1 MTSRRWVLLAGSL
14 VALAVLASLVGVAN
28 EFTYD
33 DRYIVLMD
41 DRIHSLGR
49 WWTYFRETYWPS
61 QWSTDGYRPLTL
73 LAFAL
78 EWAIGRGA
86 PWVFHLTNILLNAA
100 CAVALFWMASAIMR
114 VQWAWLAA
122 ACFAVHPVH
131 VEAVANVVGQ
141 SELWA
146 ALLLMLA
153 AGRYLH
159 RRITGT
165 FERRDAVIVAA
176 LYVVACFF
184 KEHAIVFPALLA
196 VAELTVIPDARPMRE
211 RIAALRPFALSLAL
225 CGVAYMGARTLALG
239 GEIAGFQ
246 PFTAF
251 QVLDL
256 SNANRV
262 LTMIGLVPL
271 GLQLLLWPAH
281 LSSDYSPPQV
291 DIAEGVHLN
300 QLPGALLL
308 IGILTLAVLVARK
321 RPTLTFG
328 VGWLVVALLPSS
340 NLLAPAGFILA
351 ERTLFLATVGAM
363 IAAASV
369 LEWVWPRLSE
379 RRLNTAGV
387 GALAVVI
394 ALGTWKSHDRTKVW
408 HDNERLFVQGV
419 KDAPLGYRAHY
430 MLAAVYVDSRR
441 FTAARPE
448 FLRAVELF
456 PKDRTMTFAMAQE
469 LRRNGNCSAA
479 IPLYEFTYRQ
489 DPTFASG
496 HLEYGW
502 CLLMGFRFD
511 EARAQALEALRR
523 GARLKEVRAMIAN
536 ADSAKAGFARK
547 AHEQKQQAA
556 GN

>member
-14 VALAVLASLVGVAN
+14 VALALLASLVGIAN

-33 DRYIVLMD
+33 DRYIVLAD
-41 DRIHSLGR
+41 DRIHSLAR

-165 FERRDAVIVAA
+165 FERRDAVIVGA

-184 KEHAIVFPALLA
+184 KEHAIVFPALLGI
-196 VAELTVIPDARPMRE
+196 AELTVIPDPRPLRV
-211 RIAALRPFALSLAL
+211 RAVALRPFALSLAL

-251 QVLDL
+251 QVLEL
-256 SNANRV
+256 SNTNRV
-262 LTMIGLVPL
+262 LTMVGLVPV
-271 GLQLLLWPAH
+271 GLRLLLWPAR

-291 DIAEGVHLN
+291 DIAEGAHLN

-308 IGILTLAVLVARK
+308 VGILALSVLLVKK
-321 RPTLTFG
+321 RPAITFG
-328 VGWLVVALLPSS
+328 VGWLVIALLPSS

-351 ERTLFLATVGAM
+351 ERTLFLGSVGAM
-363 IAAASV
+363 IAVASTV
-369 LEWVWPRLSE
+369 ELLWPRLAQRQLSMS
-379 RRLNTAGV
+379 GV
-387 GALAVVI
+387 AALGIII
-394 ALGTWKSHDRTKVW
+394 ALGAWKSHDRTQVW
-408 HDNERLFVQGV
+408 HDNERLFTQGV
-419 KDAPLGYRAHY
+419 KDAPQGYRAHY
-430 MLAAVYVDSRR
+430 MLSAVYVDSKR
-441 FTAARPE
+441 FTAAQPE
-448 FLRAVELF
+448 FLRALDLF
-456 PKDRTMTFAMAQE
+456 PKDGTMTFAMAQE

-479 IPLYEFTYRQ
+479 VPLYEFTYRH
-489 DPTFASG
+489 DPDFASG

-502 CLLMGFRFD
+502 CLLMAFRFD
-511 EARAQALEALRR
+511 EARAQALDALRH
-523 GARLKEVRAMIAN
+523 GARYKEVRAMIAN
-536 ADSAKAGFARK
+536 ADSAKAGYARK
-547 AHEQKQQAA
+547 ARERQQKA